1 MFEPWAPINGYD
13 VSTTGGAN
21 PFPTPIGSPTG
32 GLGGSM
38 GGLLQAL
45 GGVRA
50 PAAPEAQ
57 RVSTPNPGRA
67 PLPQVSAPAPRQ
79 PTPVR
84 GDQFMQLVQMLG
96 NGGAA
101 VAPPMPAVTPRLS
114 QALGLR

>member
-13 VSTTGGAN
+13 VSTTGGVN
-21 PFPTPIGSPTG
+21 PFPTPVGSPT

-57 RVSTPNPGRA
+57 RVATPNPGRA
-67 PLPQVSAPAPRQ
+67 PLPQVAAPAPRA

-96 NGGAA
+96 NGGMA
-101 VAPPMPAVTPRLS
+101 VAPQAPQMPRLS
-114 QALGLR
+114 QALGFR